1 VWTRSFRERFAIE
14 KRLRNGR
21 ERLRKHRLAAER
33 HCIARVYVAPRPD
46 RDHVRT
52 KEFTMRTRTPAA
64 LAIVGALALAACGS
78 DDNSTDD
85 AAASPATTEAIAED
99 EMTETTDDMSDDE
112 MTETTDD
119 MSDDEMS
126 DDMSDDEMAAAE
138 GDLLVVA
145 SGRDDLT
152 ILVAAVDA
160 AGLTGALTGEGPFT
174 IFAPNDEAF
183 EAYLGEMGMTAED
196 ALADTEFLSTL
207 LQGHVVEAGDDVAMV
222 AGMVDNPFVSL
233 AGTEL
238 PVTVDGDTITIGG
251 ATIVEA
257 DIFATNGVIHVIDT
271 VLAPA

>member
-1 VWTRSFRERFAIE
+1 
-14 KRLRNGR
+14 
-21 ERLRKHRLAAER
+21 
-33 HCIARVYVAPRPD
+33 
-46 RDHVRT
+46 
-52 KEFTMRTRTPAA
+52 
-64 LAIVGALALAACGS
+64 
-78 DDNSTDD
+78 
-85 AAASPATTEAIAED
+85 
-99 EMTETTDDMSDDE
+99 
-112 MTETTDD
+112 
-119 MSDDEMS
+119 MS

-152 ILVAAVDA
+152 ILVAAVEA

-174 IFAPNDEAF
+174 IFAPNDDAF
-183 EAYLGEMGMTAED
+183 EDYLGEMGMTAED

-207 LQGHVVEAGDDVAMV
+207 LQGHVVEAGDDSAMV

-251 ATIVEA
+251 AEIVEA

>member
-1 VWTRSFRERFAIE
+1 
-14 KRLRNGR
+14 
-21 ERLRKHRLAAER
+21 
-33 HCIARVYVAPRPD
+33 
-46 RDHVRT
+46 
-52 KEFTMRTRTPAA
+52 MRTRTPAA

-78 DDNSTDD
+78 DDNSADDD
-85 AAASPATTEAIAED
+85 ATSAATTEA
-99 EMTETTDDMSDDE
+99 MSDDE
-112 MTETTDD
+112 MTETTDE

-152 ILVAAVDA
+152 ILVAAVEA

-174 IFAPNDEAF
+174 IFAPNDDAF
-183 EAYLGEMGMTAED
+183 EDYLGEMGMTAED

-207 LQGHVVEAGDDVAMV
+207 LQGHVVEAGDDAAMV

-251 ATIVEA
+251 AEIVEA

>member
-1 VWTRSFRERFAIE
+1 
-14 KRLRNGR
+14 
-21 ERLRKHRLAAER
+21 
-33 HCIARVYVAPRPD
+33 
-46 RDHVRT
+46 
-52 KEFTMRTRTPAA
+52 MRTRTPAA
-64 LAIVGALALAACGS
+64 LAIVAALALAACGS
-78 DDNSTDD
+78 DDNSSDD
-85 AAASPATTEAIAED
+85 AAASPATTEAMAED
-99 EMTETTDDMSDDE
+99 EMTDTTDAMTDDEMSDDE

-119 MSDDEMS
+119 MADDEMS
-126 DDMSDDEMAAAE
+126 DDMSDEEMAAAE
-138 GDLLVVA
+138 GDLLVIA

-152 ILVAAVDA
+152 ILVAAVEA
-160 AGLTGALTGEGPFT
+160 AGLTGALSGEGPFT

-183 EAYLGEMGMTAED
+183 MDYLGEMGMTAED

-207 LQGHVVEAGDDVAMV
+207 LQGHVVEAGDDSAMV

>member
-1 VWTRSFRERFAIE
+1 
-14 KRLRNGR
+14 
-21 ERLRKHRLAAER
+21 
-33 HCIARVYVAPRPD
+33 
-46 RDHVRT
+46 
-52 KEFTMRTRTPAA
+52 MRTRTPAA

-78 DDNSTDD
+78 DDNSAGD
-85 AAASPATTEAIAED
+85 AAAGPANTEAMAED

-112 MTETTDD
+112 M
-119 MSDDEMS
+119 
-126 DDMSDDEMAAAE
+126 AAAD
-138 GDLLVVA
+138 GDLVAVA

-160 AGLTGALTGEGPFT
+160 AGLTSALTGDGPFT
-174 IFAPNDEAF
+174 IFAPTDEAF
-183 EAYLGEMGMTAED
+183 EDYLGEMGMTADD

-207 LQGHVVEAGDDVAMV
+207 LQGHVVEAGDDSAMV

>member
-1 VWTRSFRERFAIE
+1 
-14 KRLRNGR
+14 
-21 ERLRKHRLAAER
+21 
-33 HCIARVYVAPRPD
+33 
-46 RDHVRT
+46 
-52 KEFTMRTRTPAA
+52 MRTRTPAA
-64 LAIVGALALAACGS
+64 LAIVAALALAACGS
-78 DDNSTDD
+78 DDNSSDD
-85 AAASPATTEAIAED
+85 AAASPATTEAMAED
-99 EMTETTDDMSDDE
+99 EMTDTTDAMTDDEMSDDE

-119 MSDDEMS
+119 MADDEMS
-126 DDMSDDEMAAAE
+126 DDMSDEEMAAAE

-152 ILVAAVDA
+152 ILVAAVEA
-160 AGLTGALTGEGPFT
+160 AGLTGALSGDGPFT

-183 EAYLGEMGMTAED
+183 MDYLGEMGMTAED

-207 LQGHVVEAGDDVAMV
+207 LQGHVVEAGDDSAMV